1 MMIILL
7 RIWLIQ
13 VNNSNTN
20 PKNKSLFFLTFVLD
34 KRGLGMKLNQRGGS
48 LVTVLLVILVF
59 TVIGFAL
66 MESVIGENK
75 RTNITEA
82 NMQTRY
88 LAESGLTYFEA
99 DFKHFIAESSR
110 ANEFI
115 DFRNFPIYLNTN
127 FLNKYFAED
136 GVSVGESVNQ
146 SGTEGIKVKA
156 EWVDKEGVKV
166 TNFNSTDINN
176 IRLKVISTGK
186 IDSNEETLMGYYKP
200 GIEIDKYTTEFED
213 FTADGMAID
222 FSNVDVAKL
231 QLGLG
236 KDIIEIA
243 NLDVIKVPGSA
254 ERYYRAPNDKLL
266 YLGLL
271 GPLIN
276 LNIPNAEAYKTME
289 TYKVIATRQG
299 QFLGADILS
308 NNQLGTL
315 ISLDVGKLHVQNN
328 TNVLIDGQYT
338 GLQLLGIPLA
348 VNYNDID
355 FRKLAVMG
363 NVIIRQDREGVAQ
376 DAYYWGSFLG
386 LPILKQSYEV
396 RRRFSFDEGLYV
408 YKSLVIGGKPSS
420 NGNNLM
426 LRGDMVTKEN
436 LFTSDVNIQFGD
448 SDTNQSS
455 FTPEEYTSDFYV
467 HGDATIKASTCI
479 KYKNGNYNFRVFSK
493 GKITIENNKACNEYN
508 GMFYAEKGIEIK
520 TNGEKMKI
528 RGRLI
533 GDVNVVDDQ
542 IGNLEYP
549 NYGSS
554 DIYKVIVGNTKL
566 ILKGRSFE

>member
-1 MMIILL
+1 
-7 RIWLIQ
+7 
-13 VNNSNTN
+13 
-20 PKNKSLFFLTFVLD
+20 
-34 KRGLGMKLNQRGGS
+34 MKLNQQGGT

-59 TVIGFAL
+59 SVLGFAL
-66 MESVIGENK
+66 MGSVVGENK
-75 RTNITEA
+75 RTNTTES
-82 NMQTRY
+82 NMQARY

-99 DFKHFIAESSR
+99 DFKYFISESSR
-110 ANEFI
+110 ASVLK
-115 DFRNFPIYLNTN
+115 DFREFPEYLKTQ
-127 FLNKYFAED
+127 LSKYFAGD
-136 GVSVGESVNQ
+136 GFSVSQIGS
-146 SGTEGIKVKA
+146 EGIKVSA
-156 EWVDKEGVKV
+156 EWVNEAGEIV
-166 TNFNSTDINN
+166 TNFNSTEIDINN
-176 IRLKVISTGK
+176 IRLKVISIGK
-186 IDSNEETLMGYYKP
+186 IDSNEESLTGYYKL
-200 GIEIDKYTTEFED
+200 GIDIDKYTTEFED

-222 FSNVDVAKL
+222 FANINVAKL

-243 NLDVIKVPGSA
+243 DLDVIKVPGSA
-254 ERYYRAPNDKLL
+254 ERYYRAPNDDLL
-266 YLGLL
+266 YVGLL
-271 GPLIN
+271 GDLIK
-276 LNIPNAEAYKTME
+276 LKVPKKEAFKTME
-289 TYKVIATRQG
+289 TYQVIATRQG

-308 NNQLGTL
+308 NNQFGTL
-315 ISLDVGKLHVQNN
+315 ISLDVGELQVQTN

-338 GLQLLGIPLA
+338 GLELLGIPLS
-348 VNYNDID
+348 VNYKDID

-363 NVIIRQDREGVAQ
+363 NVIIRQDREGAAQ
-376 DAYYWGSFLG
+376 DAYKMVKVLG
-386 LPILKQSYEV
+386 IPLPKYDKEV

-448 SDTNQSS
+448 SDVNQSS
-455 FTPEEYTSDFYV
+455 LTPEDYTSDFYV

-479 KYKNGNYNFRVFSK
+479 KYKNNYNFRIFSK

-533 GDVNVVDDQ
+533 GDVNIVDDQ

-566 ILKGRSFE
+566 IQKGRSFE